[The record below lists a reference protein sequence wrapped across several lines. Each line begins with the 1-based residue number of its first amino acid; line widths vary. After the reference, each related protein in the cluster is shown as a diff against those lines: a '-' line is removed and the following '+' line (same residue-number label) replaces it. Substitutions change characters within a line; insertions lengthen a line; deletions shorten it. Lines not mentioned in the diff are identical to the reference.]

1 MRRSFS
7 SDVQTSMGS
16 QSFVFESHYFVV
28 TVYEMEHS
36 RAFGIAYQI
45 NNGSWRYS
53 KLSWFARVVAA
64 LMLMVKNKLNHFT
77 PLGTKL
83 FLCVNSSREKN
94 SIVLTLNMAA
104 LSRGCKPSISG
115 VSWCG
120 GNHCWLAIVLWCG
133 YFSLPFQFFST
144 TSFNFFLAFRSRGN
158 GVKRC
163 DIGKQREG
171 G

>member
-16 QSFVFESHYFVV
+16 QSFVFESHYFFV

-36 RAFGIAYQI
+36 WAFGIAYQI

-64 LMLMVKNKLNHFT
+64 LMLIVKNKLNHFS

-83 FLCVNSSREKN
+83 FLRVNSSREKN
-94 SIVLTLNMAA
+94 SIVLTLNMAS
-104 LSRGCKPSISG
+104 LSRGCKPSIRGFLG
-115 VSWCG
+115 VAETIVDWLLFCG
-120 GNHCWLAIVLWCG
+120 VGIFHCL
-133 YFSLPFQFFST
+133 S
-144 TSFNFFLAFRSRGN
+144 NFFLLRHLTFSSRSDHAGTA
-158 GVKRC
+158 
-163 DIGKQREG
+163 
-171 G
+171 